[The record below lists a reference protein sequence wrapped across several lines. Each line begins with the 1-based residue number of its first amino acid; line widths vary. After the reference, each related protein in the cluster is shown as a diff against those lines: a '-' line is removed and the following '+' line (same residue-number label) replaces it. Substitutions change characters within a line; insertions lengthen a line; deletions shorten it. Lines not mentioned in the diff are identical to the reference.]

1 MLHYSNGSAQENSQS
16 VKSGSQDVKLTR
28 SLVMV
33 YNGNMEMVVKGVK
46 MLLILTSDG

>member
-16 VKSGSQDVKLTR
+16 VNSGIQDVKLTR
-28 SLVMV
+28 SLMV